1 MATAAYVTF
10 VYGVLVLVGGV
21 IGGIK
26 AGSTPSLVSGLAS
39 GVVAV
44 LSAVLMMRGARSGV
58 FVALVLALALAAF
71 GGKSWLLD
79 QRPFMPRGL
88 IFVLS
93 VAELIAVIPA
103 LRQR

>member
-1 MATAAYVTF
+1 MAVAAYVTF
-10 VYGVLVLVGGV
+10 VYGILVLIGGV

-26 AGSTPSLVSGLAS
+26 AGSNVSLVSGLAS
-39 GVVAV
+39 GAVAL

-58 FVALVLALALAAF
+58 IVALVLALALALF
-71 GGKSWLLD
+71 GGKSWLID
-79 QRPFMPRGL
+79 HRAFMPRGL

-93 VAELIAVIPA
+93 IAELLALIPA